1 MSPAETLPRVRL
13 ETPAAL
19 RAAGHGA
26 RAQTPAD
33 RPFLEAL
40 YISVRAPE
48 LEPLDWP
55 ESAKRAFLTDQ
66 FRLQDLH
73 YQQHYRESEFAILV
87 RRGQPIGRL
96 YLFRGAEDFRI
107 VDISL
112 TPEARNGGV
121 GGEWLRSV
129 MAEAAAAGRSVSI
142 HVEQFNPAQTL
153 YRRLGFREIGESG
166 PYLLMEWREGTGS
179 GPATEDAAR

>member
-1 MSPAETLPRVRL
+1 MSAAETLPRARL
-13 ETPAAL
+13 ETPPGLKAS
-19 RAAGHGA
+19 GHGV
-26 RAQTPAD
+26 RAQTPED

-48 LEPLDWP
+48 LELLDWP

-73 YQQHYRESEFAILV
+73 YQRHYGESEFAILE
-87 RRGQPIGRL
+87 RHGQPIGRL

-121 GGEWLRSV
+121 GGQWLRSV
-129 MAEAAAAGRSVSI
+129 MAEAAAGGRSVSI
-142 HVEQFNPAQTL
+142 HVEQFNPAQSL
-153 YRRLGFREIGESG
+153 YRRLGFREAGEAG
-166 PYLLMEWREGTGS
+166 PYWLMEWRQCEGI
-179 GPATEDAAR
+179 